1 MAPGLSSDAARPAA
15 SLDEAEAAVDQALA
29 EPDAATALIRL
40 LAEDAPL
47 YRGRGTAEAERLRG
61 RVLAG
66 FARAGLP
73 PPALPQVLAELET
86 GLNPQVVAGAARA
99 LAGAEPPPAEALDLL
114 AAAALRIRS
123 SESLAW
129 LDPAAPVSAVA
140 EVVLAM
146 ARHGA
151 PAVSR
156 LRVLRAEGGWS
167 ATVTAALAQA
177 IATAEAAAP
186 KSCCGGRSDA
196 APATPVAAPGAIDD
210 LEIQDQSGAVMRFAD
225 LFGGTPAAIA
235 FFYTRCMNPQKC
247 SLTISRLAAVSARLK
262 GAGLAGQALVAAF
275 TYDPAYDTPRQLE
288 AYGRDRD
295 FPFGDRCRLLR
306 TTGPLDPLQA
316 HFELGVGFGPAT
328 VNQHRIDLAVLGADG
343 RVVLSH
349 AHRLW
354 DEAEVFGVLE
364 RLIRG

>member
-1 MAPGLSSDAARPAA
+1 MPAGISIDAAPPAA
-15 SLDEAEAAVDQALA
+15 SLDEAEAAIDRALA
-29 EPDAATALIRL
+29 APDAPAALTRL

-66 FARAGLP
+66 FAKAGLLSS
-73 PPALPQVLAELET
+73 ALPQVLAELET
-86 GLNPQVVAGAARA
+86 GLNPLVVAGAARA
-99 LAGAEPPPAEALDLL
+99 LAGAEAPPAEALDLL
-114 AAAALRIRS
+114 AAAASRIRS
-123 SESLAW
+123 T
-129 LDPAAPVSAVA
+129 DAPTSPDLRPPLGAVT
-140 EVVLAM
+140 EIVLAM

-167 ATVTAALAQA
+167 AAVTAALAQA

-186 KSCCGGRSDA
+186 KGCCGGRSSTLPV
-196 APATPVAAPGAIDD
+196 APAAAPGAIDD
-210 LEIQDQSGAVMRFAD
+210 LPIQDQSGAVMRFAD
-225 LFGGTPAAIA
+225 LFAGRPAAIA

-247 SLTISRLAAVSARLK
+247 SLTISRLAAVKARLRA
-262 GAGLAGQALVAAF
+262 AGLAERAVVAAF

-288 AYGRDRD
+288 AYGRDRG
-295 FPFGDRCRLLR
+295 FPFDAHCRLLR

-328 VNQHRIDLAVLGADG
+328 VNQHRIDLAVTAADG
-343 RVVLSH
+343 RIVLSH

-354 DEAEVFGVLE
+354 DEAEVFETLAGQ
-364 RLIRG
+364 IRA

>member
-1 MAPGLSSDAARPAA
+1 MPPGISIDAAPPVA
-15 SLDEAEAAVDQALA
+15 SLDEAEAAIDQALA
-29 EPDAATALIRL
+29 APDAAAVLTRL

-61 RVLAG
+61 QVLAG
-66 FARAGLP
+66 FAKAGLP
-73 PPALPQVLAELET
+73 IAAMPQVLAELET

-99 LAGAEPPPAEALDLL
+99 LAGAETPPAEALDLL

-123 SESLAW
+123 VDGLAT
-129 LDPAAPVSAVA
+129 LDRRSPASAVT

-146 ARHGA
+146 TRYGA

-167 ATVTAALAQA
+167 AAVTTALSEA
-177 IATAEAAAP
+177 IAGAEATAP
-186 KSCCGGRSDA
+186 KGCCGSRSSP
-196 APATPVAAPGAIDD
+196 APTPVAAAPGAIDD

-225 LFGGTPAAIA
+225 LFSGKPAAIA

-247 SLTISRLAAVSARLK
+247 SLTISRLAAVRARLEA
-262 GAGLAGQALVAAF
+262 AGLADRAVVAAF

-288 AYGRDRD
+288 TYGRDRG
-295 FPFGDRCRLLR
+295 FPFDGHCRLLR

-328 VNQHRIDLAVLGADG
+328 VNQHRIDLAVIDADG
-343 RVVLSH
+343 RVALSH

-354 DEAEVFGVLE
+354 DDSEVFETLAS
-364 RLIRG
+364 LIRA